1 MKMYIAGQWV
11 DRDNT
16 MLVLNPFDQSIVD
29 TCLLYTS
36 DAADE

>member
-16 MLVLNPFDQSIVD
+16 MLVLNPFDQSLI
-29 TCLLYTS
+29 LYPKVVLQMLN
-36 DAADE
+36 